1 VPEDVTAAK
10 SEPSE
15 VPLAA
20 PRDRREQ
27 IRARVVDQGFVR
39 IEDLAEAF
47 GVSLMTIHRDLD
59 ALQTQGWLRKVR
71 GGATAQPSAH
81 YHGDVRHRAATM
93 VEAKQE
99 IAESALELVEPDQSI
114 MLDDST
120 TALAVARLLPARSPL
135 TVITNFL
142 TTINLLASEPR
153 VDLIALGGA
162 YYPAYDAFLG
172 LRTVEGIRSLR
183 ADILFMSTTA
193 VTNGY
198 CYHQSQETV
207 AVKRAL
213 MGAVDRSVLLLD
225 HSKFNK
231 SGLHQLASMTAF
243 DLVIVDSAT
252 PPDSLAALRAQG
264 VKLLVADDSTQSDS
278 GDPRH

>member
-1 VPEDVTAAK
+1 MPEDVTAAK

-15 VPLAA
+15 LPLAA

-71 GGATAQPSAH
+71 GGATAQPSSH
-81 YHGDVRHRAATM
+81 HHGDVRHRAATM
-93 VEAKQE
+93 VQAKQE
-99 IAESALELVEPDQSI
+99 IAESALELVEPGQSI

-120 TALAVARLLPARSPL
+120 TALAVARLLPGRSPL

-142 TTINLLASEPR
+142 TNINLLASEPG

-172 LRTVEGIRSLR
+172 LGRPRASGHFGRTSCSCPPPQSPTDTAITSPRRRS
-183 ADILFMSTTA
+183 
-193 VTNGY
+193 
-198 CYHQSQETV
+198 
-207 AVKRAL
+207 
-213 MGAVDRSVLLLD
+213 
-225 HSKFNK
+225 
-231 SGLHQLASMTAF
+231 
-243 DLVIVDSAT
+243 
-252 PPDSLAALRAQG
+252 P
-264 VKLLVADDSTQSDS
+264 
-278 GDPRH
+278 